1 MPASRASSLS
11 AHPSPRLRASAVT
24 SSDRRWAERLIV
36 AYFTTLPLLWA
47 IGLVLPLSVLMIG
60 GILLFAVR
68 DERAL
73 WFAWPWFLVGACQL
87 FASTA
92 NLLAHGEPIIL
103 VLRHA
108 LASYV
113 LGWLM
118 LGGCVA
124 IGASGVVR
132 PQRLLRAAARVG
144 FYCVGLA
151 TVLYPLAMAQG
162 WQYLHVLTPI
172 GQLLPVS
179 MPSTSFYFG
188 MLLYNWEELFG
199 VLLPR
204 LSLLFPWT
212 TAMGF
217 GGVCLVYV
225 VANEPVAWRRRLGIA
240 SGVFMVLSSMSR
252 LAGLLLIVT
261 ALLRR
266 WLALPRALQA
276 LTLASGVFAAAAIG
290 VVSTVVYGGPTA
302 IVDAVQNRFDDLRP
316 SATRSRELVY
326 EKTREGLTEAP
337 LLGHGWPG
345 EPVYPEDFPQVMAG
359 GGTMVPG
366 SHSTYFG
373 LMYLGGIVT
382 LAAFLF
388 ALTRTTW
395 LVLTSGGAPALRDN
409 TLVLLITLAITGL
422 GEGLYSLVVPTLYA
436 FLWLGV
442 ALRQGHLAAPA
453 PAAVALRAPR
463 PLSQVVPTP

>member
-1 MPASRASSLS
+1 MPPIATS
-11 AHPSPRLRASAVT
+11 APRLRASALKRT
-24 SSDRRWAERLIV
+24 TPRWPEALLV
-36 AYFTTLPLLWA
+36 AYFTALPLLWA
-47 IGLVLPLSVLMIG
+47 VGLVLPLAVLMVG
-60 GILLFAVR
+60 GILVGAVR
-68 DERAL
+68 ERRAYA
-73 WFAWPWFLVGACQL
+73 FAWPWFLVGGCQL

-92 NLLAHGEPIIL
+92 NLLAHGQPLIL
-103 VLRHA
+103 VPRHA

-113 LGWLM
+113 LGWWM
-118 LGGCVA
+118 LGACVA
-124 IGASGVVR
+124 IGASGLVR

-144 FYCVGLA
+144 LYCVALA
-151 TVLYPLAMAQG
+151 AVLYPLAVAHG

-172 GQLLPVS
+172 GRLLPVS

-217 GGVCLVYV
+217 GGLCLVFV
-225 VANEPVAWRRRLGIA
+225 VANEPVAWRRRLGLA

-252 LAGLLLIVT
+252 LAGLLLLA
-261 ALLRR
+261 ALALRQ

-276 LTLASGVFAAAAIG
+276 LTLALGVFAATALG
-290 VVSTVVYGGPTA
+290 VVSTLTA
-302 IVDAVQNRFDDLRP
+302 GAPMALVEALQARVENLRP

-326 EKTREGLTEAP
+326 EKTRDGLADAP

-366 SHSTYFG
+366 SHSTYVG
-373 LMYLGGIVT
+373 LMYLGGALT

-388 ALTRTTW
+388 ALARTTW
-395 LVLTSGGAPALRDN
+395 LVARAGGSAPLRHN
-409 TLVLLITLAITGL
+409 TLVLLAVIAITGV
-422 GEGLYSLVVPTLYA
+422 GEGLYSLIVPTLYA

-442 ALRQGHLAAPA
+442 ALRLGR
-453 PAAVALRAPR
+453 RAPR
-463 PLSQVVPTP
+463 PLALAAPRPLLRILPAA

>member
-1 MPASRASSLS
+1 M
-11 AHPSPRLRASAVT
+11 
-24 SSDRRWAERLIV
+24 IV
-36 AYFTTLPLLWA
+36 AYFTALPLLWA
-47 IGLVLPLSVLMIG
+47 IGLVLPLAVLMIA
-60 GILLFAVR
+60 GIVLFAVR
-68 DERAL
+68 DARAL
-73 WFAWPWFLVGACQL
+73 WVAWPWFLVGACQL

-92 NLLAHGEPIIL
+92 NLLAHGEPLIL

-132 PQRLLRAAARVG
+132 PRPLLRAAARVG

-151 TVLYPLAMAQG
+151 TVLYPLAIAQG

-172 GQLLPVS
+172 GRLLPVS
-179 MPSTSFYFG
+179 LPSTSFYFG

-217 GGVCLVYV
+217 GGVCLVWV
-225 VANEPVAWRRRLGIA
+225 VANEPVAWRRRLAVA

-252 LAGLLLIVT
+252 LAGLLLLVT

-276 LTLASGVFAAAAIG
+276 LTLASAVCAGAAVGVG
-290 VVSTVVYGGPTA
+290 STIVHGGPTA
-302 IVDAVQNRFDDLRP
+302 IVDVVQNRFDALRP

-326 EKTREGLTEAP
+326 EQTRAGLAEAP

-373 LMYLGGIVT
+373 LMYLGGALT

-388 ALTRTTW
+388 ALARTIW
-395 LVLTSGGAPALRDN
+395 LVLGAGAPPALRDN
-409 TLVLLITLAITGL
+409 ALVLLIALAITGL

-442 ALRQGHLAAPA
+442 ALRPGRLPAPA
-453 PAAVALRAPR
+453 PAAVARRAPR
-463 PLSQVVPTP
+463 PLPRLLPTS